1 MSHSNKIRKKKEK
14 PQTQNHPKT
23 GSQGRPQPPGAG
35 SWCAGLP
42 CQGSWPAAGHGA
54 RRRSGAG
61 QGPGSATDTGDCL
74 CRERALGRRGKAEE
88 GTAAGGRGAAPQPG
102 HPPEGPLTDPALGLQ
117 ARRRPGAQRQP
128 AGPAGQHSPR
138 PGRAAAPGAPPAGC
152 QRRAAPGQLAP
163 CPAEPP
169 GRGWGEGGGPRAAGP
184 EAPGPSSPPRNTP
197 GHAASTAPTVTSPA
211 SRQVPRARQPRPYRG
226 DAAAPGAHW
235 PVACRWRERATGR
248 GHAAAGSGVRWG
260 RRGRE

>member
-1 MSHSNKIRKKKEK
+1 MRGCPARGHGQR
-14 PQTQNHPKT
+14 QDTV
-23 GSQGRPQPPGAG
+23 QGGEAELGRSRAAPRTLGTV
-35 SWCAGLP
+35 CAGN
-42 CQGSWPAAGHGA
+42 GRWAGEG
-54 RRRSGAG
+54 R
-61 QGPGSATDTGDCL
+61 L
-74 CRERALGRRGKAEE
+74 RRG
-88 GTAAGGRGAAPQPG
+88 Q
-102 HPPEGPLTDPALGLQ
+102 
-117 ARRRPGAQRQP
+117 QP
-128 AGPAGQHSPR
+128 AGEEPLPSPDTHPRDLSQTQPWGCKRGAGLGHSGSRRAPPGSTAQGLAAPR
-138 PGRAAAPGAPPAGC
+138 QGRGPGAPPAGC